1 MLSEQEVKEILS
13 DFDAIAKWIVIDQ
26 PKGNSE
32 IIASLI
38 NKKAS
43 EKMAK
48 AVDTASHRICE
59 AMYAVA
65 RNVR

>member
-1 MLSEQEVKEILS
+1 MLTKSEIEEILS
-13 DFDAIAKWIVIDQ
+13 DYDAIAEKITIDA

-43 EKMAK
+43 EKMVK
-48 AVDTASHRICE
+48 TIDNASHRICE
-59 AMYAVA
+59 AMYVVA
-65 RNVR
+65 RNM